1 MIPYFLDPKTVA
13 VHTPE
18 QAMKTD
24 LPIGNFPGKPKPSK
38 HTKTAFLVHKYMMF
52 AAFWICIGIAVS
64 DLVSNPQ
71 TVARNSGAAAKIR
84 HHAAFIQDTVK
95 RKHGARP

>member
-1 MIPYFLDPKTVA
+1 
-13 VHTPE
+13 
-18 QAMKTD
+18 
-24 LPIGNFPGKPKPSK
+24 
-38 HTKTAFLVHKYMMF
+38 MMF